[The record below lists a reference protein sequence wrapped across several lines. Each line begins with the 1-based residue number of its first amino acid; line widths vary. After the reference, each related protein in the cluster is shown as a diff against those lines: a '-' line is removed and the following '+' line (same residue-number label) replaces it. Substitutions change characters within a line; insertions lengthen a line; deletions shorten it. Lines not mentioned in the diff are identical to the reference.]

1 MTDPLDYVIAETD
14 AALGAAGKGTDLDK
28 QTQDILDLCDAIIEK
43 TNETAELIKSMRV
56 ALDGGGVRSR
66 HYSGVLRVNQP
77 D

>member
-14 AALGAAGKGTDLDK
+14 KLLGKGTDLDK